1 MPAPC
6 AGIAVPDE
14 GRFGHCRIR
23 RAVGAAERG
32 LKRRFYMAFLETFI
46 NVVTIVGMLVPLAD
60 YSFAACLV
68 AFALLGIG
76 NTILQVSLNPL
87 LTNVV
92 DSRALSSSL
101 TAGQVIKA
109 VSSFSGPFIA
119 AFAASKLGNWVW
131 MFPIFAGISLVSAL
145 WLMATPIDE
154 GPAERTS
161 SAGELLA
168 VLRDRKITMLFLGI
182 VAIVGIDVGL
192 NTLAPKLLIERCD
205 MPLEQAG
212 YGSSVYFFCRVVGAF
227 VGSLLLTR
235 LSDRKYYVSH
245 MLLGLVVLCALY
257 FAGSRYAVLAGLGVA
272 GFAFSSIFAVIYSQ
286 ALKHLPARA
295 NEISGLMIMGV
306 FGGAVVPPLMGVVT
320 DAVDSQAG
328 SLAVLTLFALY
339 LLACVPMIRS
349 EKTDSHGSMRAVR
362 TSSSGPCA
370 AASSSPNRCASPR
383 TPTIWTAAW
392 PPWSRASA
400 RSSRGLTRRPWPSAS
415 PSRARPT
422 IRTESSAATCPTSR
436 RSATAWPSGPS
447 SR

>member
-1 MPAPC
+1 MNKKHPLSHLLPVLFGFFVMGFCDVVGVATSYVQQHFSLSESL
-6 AGIAVPDE
+6 AGLIPSMVFLWFLLLAVPVAFWMNRI
-14 GRFGHCRIR
+14 GRR
-23 RAVGAAERG
+23 RMVIAG
-32 LKRRFYMAFLETFI
+32 

-257 FAGSRYAVLAGLGVA
+257 FADSRYAVLAGLGVA

-295 NEISGLMIMGV
+295 NEISGLMVMGV

-320 DAVDSQAG
+320 DAVGSQAG

-349 EKTDSHGSMRAVR
+349 EKTDSHV
-362 TSSSGPCA
+362 
-370 AASSSPNRCASPR
+370 
-383 TPTIWTAAW
+383 
-392 PPWSRASA
+392 SA
-400 RSSRGLTRRPWPSAS
+400 R
-415 PSRARPT
+415 
-422 IRTESSAATCPTSR
+422 
-436 RSATAWPSGPS
+436 
-447 SR
+447 